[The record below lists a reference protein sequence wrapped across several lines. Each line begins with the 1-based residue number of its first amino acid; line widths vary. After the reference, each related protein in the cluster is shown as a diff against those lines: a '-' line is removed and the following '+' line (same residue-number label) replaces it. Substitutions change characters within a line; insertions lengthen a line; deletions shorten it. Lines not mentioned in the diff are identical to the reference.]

1 MVRGKGKGDVDE
13 QKRVWEGMKV
23 GKRKR
28 KRKLRLGC
36 CCRGRS
42 SGDDETTTQTKEGA
56 QREAA
61 ALQTRDPKNSC
72 EAK

>member
-1 MVRGKGKGDVDE
+1 MVKGKGKGDGDVDE
-13 QKRVWEGMKV
+13 QKRAWEGMKV
-23 GKRKR
+23 GNRKI
-28 KRKLRLGC
+28 KLRLGC

>member
-1 MVRGKGKGDVDE
+1 MVKGKGKGDGDVDE

-23 GKRKR
+23 GRR

-61 ALQTRDPKNSC
+61 ALQTRDPKNS
-72 EAK
+72 